1 MYKTSVENEQSDKIT
16 KNSGM
21 VSGKN
26 GSKVYVSRGTI
37 RFWRCV
43 SCETKAPQKCLKM
56 QKNSR
61 FSMIFRRKL
70 VVWNN
75 FSFFLHLNFPIEKLR
90 LSPLKFCLVLF
101 RKKYKKIHSFHTI
114 FIKIF
119 ICCVYFIEFYPK
131 YCVF

>member
-1 MYKTSVENEQSDKIT
+1 MKEQDKGRCKNVKNPQKTDRKTHKTSVKNEQPDKIT

-21 VSGKN
+21 ASGKN

-70 VVWNN
+70 VV
-75 FSFFLHLNFPIEKLR
+75 
-90 LSPLKFCLVLF
+90 
-101 RKKYKKIHSFHTI
+101 
-114 FIKIF
+114 
-119 ICCVYFIEFYPK
+119 
-131 YCVF
+131 